1 MGHLKHGVL
10 FVLHFNIGGLYMTFW
25 PFVLSVFAYMIV
37 GSILGGIFDIDEDLW
52 LWSIFW
58 PIYVGFY
65 VIVFII
71 TIPFKAGQWVRKTI
85 KKLNKKEKKV

>member
-1 MGHLKHGVL
+1 
-10 FVLHFNIGGLYMTFW
+10 MTFW
-25 PFVLSVFAYMIV
+25 PFVLAVFAYLIV
-37 GSILGGIFDIDEDLW
+37 GSILGGIFDIDEELW

-65 VIVFII
+65 AIVLII
-71 TIPFKAGQWVRKTI
+71 TFPFKAGQWVRKTI